1 MRVTRLLTTTVKGLA
16 LAEPTE
22 ISLDASGA
30 VGDRAFFCVDTAG
43 NLVSITRTGELCSIT
58 ATYDAT
64 QEQLTLRAP
73 DGTLAQGPVVL
84 GEPVPVGHYGLKMP
98 GRLVEG
104 PFSALLSERAGIALR
119 LLQATGPHLGSDVH
133 PITLLGDASVAA
145 VAQATDT
152 ADLDPRRFRMLI
164 GFDGAPAF
172 TEDSWAGRSVRIGDA
187 VVRIGGPVPRCA
199 ATQRDPDTGVSDL
212 PVLKALAQLRGVQP
226 SELGERG
233 VNLGRYAQVVTAGPV
248 RLGQPVVLL

>member
-1 MRVTRLLTTTVKGLA
+1 MRVTRLLTTPVKGAA
-16 LAEPTE
+16 LDEPTE

-43 NLVSITRTGELCSIT
+43 NLVSITRTGELCSVT
-58 ATYDAT
+58 ASYDAERDWLALQT
-64 QEQLTLRAP
+64 P
-73 DGTLAQGPVVL
+73 DGAVAQGPVVL
-84 GEPVPVGHYGLKMP
+84 AEDIPVGHFGLKMP

-104 PFSALLSERAGIALR
+104 PFSALLSERAGIDLR

-133 PITLLGDASVAA
+133 PISLLGDTSVTA
-145 VAQATDT
+145 VAEAAGA

-164 GFDGAPAF
+164 GFDGAPPF
-172 TEDSWAGRSVRIGDA
+172 TEDSWAGRSVRIGGA
-187 VVRIGGPVPRCA
+187 VVLIGGPVPRCA

-233 VNLGRYAQVVTAGPV
+233 VNLGRYAQVVTAGTV